1 MNHSNNP
8 QLPAL
13 VAELLEP
20 IYKSAPTGVE
30 DLDTVEAYV
39 KLEAEISKPSPKYA
53 DCIVW
58 ATEVLKQHS
67 KNARVAAL
75 LCLAWYRT
83 EKLAGLKNG
92 LLLMAGLLER
102 FGDKLHPANAALRSK
117 DVKFLGNDKITKFL
131 ARENISTENAPDAIV
146 ANAALHKLLA
156 LCRQQFPQNGPDLDT
171 LSQIIE
177 NHAKAAG
184 AMTGHGGE
192 QPLVASNQS
201 QHSESAAAPN
211 VRVSGNTQPTIS
223 VPDQTRGDFA
233 EAGGAQAAISIPP
246 PEFEI
251 PDVVKALLRPISAT
265 VPTGKTLAH
274 TNDEDYLKLQREIK
288 QTRPKYDVC
297 IDLATDLLK
306 KKTKDAEIICWLTFA
321 WYRKEGIA
329 GLKNGLLLLLKT
341 LQQFSDALY
350 PSDAAQRGKAF
361 NFLNLKKVGAMLK
374 SENIAKANAETVL
387 VLQRI
392 LKELAGEFEKQFEEK
407 NRPSIKEIAQM
418 IEAHVE
424 TAKDLLRPAPP
435 SSAGASSVTVT
446 SAAAGGAT
454 AAKSSSSSAGF
465 AGASAVI
472 ASKDNAWRSLVQA
485 LLYFFEEEQGG
496 EKIRKVCDDV
506 AIYGLSRQLRWG
518 TLGMPEIKEKDGLKQ
533 AVAFEGP
540 NAAKREALRAWFQN
554 SEWDRLIPDI
564 EIKFITD
571 TDEGFRYWF
580 DGQRY
585 VVLAL
590 EQKGEKC
597 KKAAQEI
604 KFQLARL
611 IQRLPEL
618 PKLTFKGKAVTPF
631 ADGETIKWLEDEVKG
646 MIGAGRAADKILP
659 PILGE
664 NYEPINQAYEA
675 ACAELPENFEK
686 HVEAM
691 QKGMASEERR
701 KGRFLRSL
709 NLANFCYAARKP
721 ELAKAMLLD
730 LTKKIDEYQLAEW
743 EPALC
748 VAVWQST
755 YLANLKL
762 LQSENHEAEK
772 PVLLQQQTELFAK
785 ISKHDVLRALDL
797 ANRQS

>member
-1 MNHSNNP
+1 MTHSNNP

-20 IYKSAPTGVE
+20 ISKSAPTGVE

-39 KLEAEISKPSPKYA
+39 KLEGEISKPTPKYA
-53 DCIVW
+53 DCIIW

-67 KNARVAAL
+67 KNVRVAAL

-117 DVKFLGNDKITKFL
+117 DVRFLGNDKITKFL
-131 ARENISTENAPDAIV
+131 AKEGISSENAPDAIV
-146 ANAALHKLLA
+146 AHSALDKLLA
-156 LCRQQFPQNGPDLDT
+156 LCRQQFPPNGTDLST
-171 LSQIIE
+171 LSQIIA
-177 NHAKAAG
+177 NHAKTAG

-192 QPLVASNQS
+192 QPLIAGNQLQQS
-201 QHSESAAAPN
+201 KTAAAPN
-211 VRVSGNTQPTIS
+211 LRVSGNTQPITS
-223 VPDQTRGDFA
+223 VPDQMGGDFA
-233 EAGGAQAAISIPP
+233 DAGGTQAAMSIQP

-251 PDVVKALLRPISAT
+251 PDVVKALLKPISAAA
-265 VPTGKTLAH
+265 PTGKMLAH

-288 QTRPKYDVC
+288 QTKPKYDVC

-321 WYRKEGIA
+321 WYRKEGLS

-361 NFLNLKKVGAMLK
+361 NFLNLKKTGAMLK
-374 SENIAKANAETVL
+374 SENIVKANAETVF
-387 VLQRI
+387 VLQRV
-392 LKELAGEFEKQFEEK
+392 LEELAGEFEKQFEEK
-407 NRPSIKEIAQM
+407 NRPSLKDVAQM
-418 IEAHVE
+418 VEAHAE
-424 TAKDLLRPAPP
+424 TAKDLLIPTTPPASAASVATLSAVAATTMK
-435 SSAGASSVTVT
+435 SSSG
-446 SAAAGGAT
+446 SAAA
-454 AAKSSSSSAGF
+454 
-465 AGASAVI
+465 AGASAII
-472 ASKDNAWRSLVQA
+472 ASKESALRNIVQA
-485 LLYFFEEEQGG
+485 LLYFFEEEKDGQ
-496 EKIRKVCDDV
+496 KIRKVCDDV

-518 TLGMPEIKEKDGLKQ
+518 TLGFPEIKEKDGLKQ

-554 SEWDRLIPDI
+554 NEWDRLIPDI

-618 PKLTFKGKAVTPF
+618 PKLAFKGKAATPF

-646 MIGAGRAADKILP
+646 MIGAGKAADKILP

-664 NYEPINQAYEA
+664 DYEPINQAYEA
-675 ACAELPENFEK
+675 ACADLPENFER

-755 YLANLKL
+755 YLTNLKL